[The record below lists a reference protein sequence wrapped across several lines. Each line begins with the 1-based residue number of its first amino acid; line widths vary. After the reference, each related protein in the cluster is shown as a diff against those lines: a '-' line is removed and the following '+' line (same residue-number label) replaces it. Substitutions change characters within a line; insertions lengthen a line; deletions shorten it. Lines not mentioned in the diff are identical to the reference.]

1 MPPYQELILTML
13 RALAPQVLSIIKEQF
28 NRTGLLPT
36 SEELDSAIVTK
47 RDEAIAKGED
57 WLATHKDS

>member
-1 MPPYQELILTML
+1 MPPYQELLLQVL
-13 RALAPQVLSIIKEQF
+13 RALAPQVLDIVKEQF

-36 SEELDSAIVTK
+36 ATELDATIVAK

-57 WLATHKDS
+57 WLATHKG